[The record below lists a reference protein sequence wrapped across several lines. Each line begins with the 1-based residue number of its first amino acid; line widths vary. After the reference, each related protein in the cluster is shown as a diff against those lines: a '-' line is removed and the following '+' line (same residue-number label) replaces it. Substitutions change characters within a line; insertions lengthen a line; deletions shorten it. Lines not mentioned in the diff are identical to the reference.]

1 MQKNIRIQTLV
12 LRYYLLYWFTIYR
25 FFFHR
30 HVCITGYLLGLG
42 DRHASNTLISLTNGK
57 SIAIDFGY
65 SFGSAF
71 MLPIPEL
78 VPFRFTPMI
87 QGLMYPFKD
96 FGLFK
101 DAMVSMLQKLQ
112 VTNISKTLFKLVAHF
127 SLKR

>member
-1 MQKNIRIQTLV
+1 MLSITWCTGFQFIEC
-12 LRYYLLYWFTIYR
+12 
-25 FFFHR
+25 FFHR

-71 MLPIPEL
+71 MLAIPEL

-112 VTNISKTLFKLVAHF
+112 VTNVSKPLF
-127 SLKR
+127 LKN

>member
-1 MQKNIRIQTLV
+1 MGMHLFGEAYTNSACKNPAWNCEIPRWNFID
-12 LRYYLLYWFTIYR
+12 
-25 FFFHR
+25 FFHR

-71 MLPIPEL
+71 MLAIPEL

-112 VTNISKTLFKLVAHF
+112 VTNISKLL
-127 SLKR
+127 L